1 MSEKI
6 NRRDAMGIAFGACAA
21 VGGAFALGG
30 MKSSWNPLPSVKA
43 AGTTTVDISSA
54 EENVLY
60 TEKWSGKPVFVIK
73 KNKEMNDASS
83 EIAKQR
89 DVVIGDDRYIV
100 VIGLC
105 THLGCIP
112 AYDSKKSATKEAFL
126 CACHG
131 ATYDLSA
138 INTKPVA
145 PLPMLIP
152 PFKIDGNKIV
162 LGEVGSEYEKMKS
175 DGVTGELP
183 LEA

>member
-1 MSEKI
+1 MSEEM

-21 VGGAFALGG
+21 VGGVLSLGA
-30 MKSSWNPLPSVKA
+30 MKSSWDPLPSVKA
-43 AGTTTVDISSA
+43 AGTTTVDVSTA

-60 TEKWSGKPVFVIK
+60 TEKWRGKPVFVIK
-73 KNKEMNDASS
+73 KTKAMMDASS
-83 EIAKQR
+83 DVVKQR
-89 DVVIGDDRYIV
+89 DVVVGNDRFVV

-112 AYDSKKSATKEAFL
+112 AFNPKKSATQEAFL

-152 PFKIDGNKIV
+152 PFKIEGNKII
-162 LGEVGSEYEKMKS
+162 LGEVGPEYEQMKAA
-175 DGVTGELP
+175 GVIGETP
-183 LEA
+183 LKA